1 MLDHLRAV
9 PEGPAWRPVPAA
21 VRQALAEP
29 LPVEGQGIERTC
41 RDARELIL
49 PYPTGNAHPRF
60 WGWVHGSG
68 TPSGVLA
75 ELVAAAINANCG
87 GRDHGAIYVERQV
100 IEWCRQLFDFPE
112 HSSGILVS
120 GTSMATLI
128 GLAVARHHLAGTHV
142 RADGIRA
149 APVLVGYA
157 SVEAH
162 GSVARAFE
170 LLGLGRTALRLIP
183 VDRDYR
189 IDLDALRGAIARD
202 RALGA
207 RPFLVVGTAGTV
219 NTGAIDDLA
228 ALADVCARE
237 NLWLHVDGAFGALI
251 ALSATLK
258 PRLAGI
264 ERADSLA
271 FDFHKWLHV
280 PYDAGCVL
288 VRRGDLH
295 RAAFAMSPDYLR
307 RDARGL
313 AGGDPWFCDY
323 GPELSRGFRALKVW
337 FALKEHGARRL
348 GAMIERN
355 CDQARYLAAR
365 IAAEPR
371 LELMAPVALNIVC
384 FRLRAP
390 GLDEPA
396 RWTG

>member
-1 MLDHLRAV
+1 MAPRPRCGAGRRSPSRCRSKV
-9 PEGPAWRPVPAA
+9 KASSGPAATR
-21 VRQALAEP
+21 
-29 LPVEGQGIERTC
+29 C
-41 RDARELIL
+41 ELIL

-68 TPSGVLA
+68 TRPACWPSWSPPRSTPTS
-75 ELVAAAINANCG
+75 G

-142 RADGIRA
+142 RADGIGA
-149 APVLVGYA
+149 APRLVGYA

-170 LLGLGRTALRLIP
+170 LLGFGRTALRLIP

-228 ALADVCARE
+228 GLADVCARD

-251 ALSATLK
+251 ALSVT
-258 PRLAGI
+258 
-264 ERADSLA
+264 
-271 FDFHKWLHV
+271 
-280 PYDAGCVL
+280 
-288 VRRGDLH
+288 
-295 RAAFAMSPDYLR
+295 
-307 RDARGL
+307 
-313 AGGDPWFCDY
+313 
-323 GPELSRGFRALKVW
+323 
-337 FALKEHGARRL
+337 
-348 GAMIERN
+348 
-355 CDQARYLAAR
+355 
-365 IAAEPR
+365 
-371 LELMAPVALNIVC
+371 
-384 FRLRAP
+384 
-390 GLDEPA
+390 
-396 RWTG
+396 